1 MQIRRLSYALGA
13 EISGVDIRNPLDD
26 KTFKEIHAAFLKY
39 SVLLFRGTPLTR
51 EQHIAFSRMF
61 GEIRKLPEVQHK
73 HNDPKYPE
81 LLLLTNQFNARSPG
95 YTANEI
101 WHTDKSSTLVPP
113 MASLLRCV
121 EIPHVGGDTMF
132 TNCYLAYET
141 LTDAMKRMLDGLH
154 GIHVGGGNVI
164 DDSSPERLA
173 EFPNI
178 DGVAAFT
185 HATGCGMELAGEPMD
200 LLRRTLSGYI
210 RHPNMAAV
218 LVVGLGCERNQIN
231 TLFQAE
237 KLTAGTKLKTFVMQD
252 SGGTRKTIEAGIEA
266 IRELLPEANKVTRV
280 PVDASHITVGLQC
293 GGSDSFSSITANP
306 ALGVAMDILVQ
317 HGGTAILS
325 ETPEIY
331 GVEHTLT
338 RRAVTKEVGEKLIER
353 IRWWKDEYA
362 IGRDVQINGVVS
374 PGNQAGGLANI
385 LEKSLGSAMKGGS
398 TGLMEV
404 YKYAEL
410 VKQRGLVF
418 MDTPG
423 FDPVS
428 ATGQIAGGANVV
440 CFTTGRGSAFGCKP
454 APSIKLATNTPMFTK
469 LEEDMDINCG
479 EILDGTADMQQ
490 MGQKIFQLILDTCS
504 GKETKSEAFGLGD
517 HEFIPWA
524 IGITG

>member
-173 EFPNI
+173 ESMRANQAAQPIVRVHPETGRKALFF
-178 DGVAAFT
+178 GEKVRQLEAFT
-185 HATGCGMELAGEPMD
+185 TEESKPLIDFLCQRATRAQFVYRHVWQEDD
-200 LLRRTLSGYI
+200 LLIWDNRCTMHI
-210 RHPNMAAV
+210 AV
-218 LVVGLGCERNQIN
+218 NDYDN
-231 TLFQAE
+231 S
-237 KLTAGTKLKTFVMQD
+237 K
-252 SGGTRKTIEAGIEA
+252 
-266 IRELLPEANKVTRV
+266 
-280 PVDASHITVGLQC
+280 
-293 GGSDSFSSITANP
+293 
-306 ALGVAMDILVQ
+306 
-317 HGGTAILS
+317 
-325 ETPEIY
+325 
-331 GVEHTLT
+331 T
-338 RRAVTKEVGEKLIER
+338 RRMERVTIKGTPCGHAYDGPLDYAV
-353 IRWWKDEYA
+353 
-362 IGRDVQINGVVS
+362 
-374 PGNQAGGLANI
+374 PG
-385 LEKSLGSAMKGGS
+385 S
-398 TGLMEV
+398 
-404 YKYAEL
+404 EL
-410 VKQRGLVF
+410 KARFAKQRAA
-418 MDTPG
+418 
-423 FDPVS
+423 S
-428 ATGQIAGGANVV
+428 
-440 CFTTGRGSAFGCKP
+440 
-454 APSIKLATNTPMFTK
+454 
-469 LEEDMDINCG
+469 
-479 EILDGTADMQQ
+479 
-490 MGQKIFQLILDTCS
+490 
-504 GKETKSEAFGLGD
+504 
-517 HEFIPWA
+517 
-524 IGITG
+524 